1 MYAGVLSVYD
11 TVSYTGLQTI
21 IVAKHMNYFE
31 QGGKYKLEVSE
42 AKERCTRF
50 RVTNR
55 MAFQTGN
62 VRHYAAGL
70 HASPFFITERWL
82 CVFILLG
89 AF

>member
-1 MYAGVLSVYD
+1 MAMD
-11 TVSYTGLQTI
+11 I
-21 IVAKHMNYFE
+21 NYFE
-31 QGGKYKLEVSE
+31 RGDKYKLEVSE
-42 AKERCTRF
+42 ERYAHFT
-50 RVTNR
+50 VTNQ
-55 MAFQTGN
+55 MAFQIGD